1 MNAVSWTISRHLAAG
16 SGTMQGGFVAGQVG
30 SGTREPGGD
39 NQRRFSTGHIMQIL
53 ADLAS
58 MPDEIAALVAQ
69 VPAAKRSW
77 VPPTWEGIPG
87 ERFTALGQACH
98 LRDIETDGY
107 HVRFGRTLREER
119 PDLASIDSYELA
131 HQRNYDADDADQA
144 IAAFRKARRETVAML
159 QNVHS
164 EQWDRTATFAEY
176 GAVTLRGLAHIL
188 RSHDLQH
195 LACLHWLL
203 AKMA

>member
-1 MNAVSWTISRHLAAG
+1 M
-16 SGTMQGGFVAGQVG
+16 
-30 SGTREPGGD
+30 
-39 NQRRFSTGHIMQIL
+39 MQIL
-53 ADLAS
+53 AELAA
-58 MPDEIAALVAQ
+58 MPDEAAGLLAQ
-69 VPAAKRSW
+69 VPTAKLNW

-98 LRDIETDGY
+98 LRDIEIDGY

-119 PDLASIDSYELA
+119 PDLASIDSYALA
-131 HQRNYDADDADQA
+131 AEKDYEGDDLEMTLAR
-144 IAAFRKARRETVAML
+144 FRKARRETVAML
-159 QNVHS
+159 QVVRPDDWN
-164 EQWDRTATFAEY
+164 RKATFAEY
-176 GAVTLRGLAHIL
+176 GEVSLSGLAHIL

>member
-1 MNAVSWTISRHLAAG
+1 MT
-16 SGTMQGGFVAGQVG
+16 
-30 SGTREPGGD
+30 
-39 NQRRFSTGHIMQIL
+39 IL

-58 MPDEIAALVAQ
+58 APDDIAGLLKQ
-69 VPAAKRSW
+69 VPATKLSW
-77 VPPTWEGIPG
+77 TPPTWEGIPG

-98 LRDIETDGY
+98 LRDIEIDGY

-131 HQRNYDADDADQA
+131 RERNYEMDDVDAALS
-144 IAAFRKARRETVAML
+144 AFRRARRETVAML
-159 QNVHS
+159 EGVRA
-164 EQWDRTATFAEY
+164 EDWDRKATFAEY
-176 GAVTLRGLAHIL
+176 GEVTLRGLAHIL

-203 AKMA
+203 AKMV